1 MLTNWLKLSLDLVN
15 NLAPLVS
22 WQLKILLSEG
32 LMNFQR
38 LFLKIFKLSELW
50 IFWSSLHEYFYTDF
64 WPKQILRSFN
74 SINRFWEVFF
84 FQLKLNK
91 NAKTN
96 RRFQKI
102 LHHCLVKLF
111 LLFFLGSTWNKSIHR
126 CILSTQT
133 K

>member
-111 LLFFLGSTWNKSIHR
+111 LLFFLESTWNKSIHR
-126 CILSTQT
+126 CILSTQ
-133 K
+133 KN

>member
-91 NAKTN
+91 NVKTN

>member
-15 NLAPLVS
+15 NLTPLVS

>member
-1 MLTNWLKLSLDLVN
+1 MIKNWLKLSLNLVN
-15 NLAPLVS
+15 NITPLVT
-22 WQLKILLSEG
+22 WQLKTLLSEG

-64 WPKQILRSFN
+64 WPKQISRSFN
-74 SINRFWEVFF
+74 SINRFWEVFL

-96 RRFQKI
+96 RKFQKI

-111 LLFFLGSTWNKSIHR
+111 LLFFLGSTWNKPIHR
-126 CILSTQT
+126 CILSTQ
-133 K
+133 KK